1 MLEQEVII
9 TAAVVVIDAMQLS
22 FFDVFDAEEADLVA
36 AASWTRAVAVAA
48 AAIIARAVAAAII
61 ARAIAATAVEDEEP
75 FFAFSDGVWQ
85 VVAQEHPSVVII
97 MVQVLASL
105 VTTIVIIAVVFI
117 FSIIVKVAAGPMAT
131 FDVFGAIINGL
142 YAAYVTEEPS
152 VYRSRTLAI
161 VSMAI
166 AIIKAGH
173 RVIIVKELEVFD
185 GAAIEATAAI
195 AGLEEVAASAFS
207 TIIIE
212 EALAIISS
220 MVVNIA
226 FTIIAWVIVEGFAQ
240 LKVELDRAGAG
251 HSQALALT
259 PQKDHLAH
267 LHRRIHHH
275 SHLLRRSSH
284 RHLHTTVGQRHH
296 LQLKGLEDQFDRAQK
311 LKDSEAATSQL
322 ILLIFPLSYYR
333 EWFTDQLPFLKVQL
347 QVHALPVSSGPFLAS
362 SMFFAVIWSYKGKV
376 VELAKY
382 LAGSFGNQQQPDM
395 NQWQLDMI
403 LASYQDRVGMASGE
417 EVEFFCH
424 LHSHVELLALQ
435 ASTLLTLNVG
445 QEFYDGGALAISIA
459 IAIAG
464 QVKLASKAV
473 KTGKSQ
479 NHLASQCLR
488 QYLYLRSYQRCLV

>member
-1 MLEQEVII
+1 MLEQEVIV
-9 TAAVVVIDAMQLS
+9 TAAAAVVVVDAVQLS
-22 FFDVFDAEEADLVA
+22 FSDVFDAEEADLVA
-36 AASWTRAVAVAA
+36 AASWTRAVAT
-48 AAIIARAVAAAII
+48 AAII
-61 ARAIAATAVEDEEP
+61 ARAIAATAVEGEEP

-97 MVQVLASL
+97 KVQVLASL
-105 VTTIVIIAVVFI
+105 ATTIVIIAVVFI

-173 RVIIVKELEVFD
+173 KVIIVKELEVFD
-185 GAAIEATAAI
+185 GAAIEATATI
-195 AGLEEVAASAFS
+195 AGLEEVAASTFS
-207 TIIIE
+207 AIIIE
-212 EALAIISS
+212 EALAVISS
-220 MVVNIA
+220 MVVAIA
-226 FTIIAWVIVEGFAQ
+226 FTNIAQVIVVDFAE
-240 LKVELDRAGAG
+240 LKVKLDRAGAS

-284 RHLHTTVGQRHH
+284 HHHHTTVDRRHH
-296 LQLKGLEDQFDRAQK
+296 LQLKCLLDQFDHAQK
-311 LKDSEAATSQL
+311 LKDSEATTSQL
-322 ILLIFPLSYYR
+322 ILLLLIFPLSCYK

-347 QVHALPVSSGPFLAS
+347 QLHALPVSSGPLLAS

-424 LHSHVELLALQ
+424 LHSHVELLALK

-473 KTGKSQ
+473 KTGKPQ
-479 NHLASQCLR
+479 NHLASQYLR